1 MVALHAVRL
10 DEVHI
15 DDIWPWSVRFE
26 VANSWTCSIEQP
38 WPETL
43 NQEPTLYCVLNFTN
57 QNSEPSETFDTL
69 RRRNMCH
76 GNTQLGFTSGINT

>member
-1 MVALHAVRL
+1 
-10 DEVHI
+10 
-15 DDIWPWSVRFE
+15 
-26 VANSWTCSIEQP
+26 
-38 WPETL
+38 
-43 NQEPTLYCVLNFTN
+43 LNFTN